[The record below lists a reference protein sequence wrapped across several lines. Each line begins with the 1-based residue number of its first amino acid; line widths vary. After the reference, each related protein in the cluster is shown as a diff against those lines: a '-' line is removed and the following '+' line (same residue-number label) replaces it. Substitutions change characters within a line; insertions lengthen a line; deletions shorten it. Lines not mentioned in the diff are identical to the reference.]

1 MTTSYFN
8 AFPIVYTE
16 DLERALAFYRDLL
29 GFRQTFQFPA
39 DGDAVF
45 VSLELEGGGSLALAA
60 AADGQTGAH
69 GRVMRPLENGSFE
82 MCVYTTDVD
91 SAVTGLSAH
100 GVEVLVQP
108 VDQPWGERMA
118 YVADPDGRP
127 IMICARL

>member
-8 AFPIVYTE
+8 AFPIIYTA

-60 AADGQTGAH
+60 ATDGQTGTH
-69 GRVMRPLENGSFE
+69 GRPMRPLETGSFE

-91 SAVTGLSAH
+91 SAVAGLSAH
-100 GVEVLVQP
+100 GIDVLVQP
-108 VDQPWGERMA
+108 ADQPWGERMA